1 MHTNLCGPIEPTTP
15 GGNKYF
21 PLIVN
26 DYSWHM
32 WLELPRSKYE
42 AFQWFKKVQAQVEAN
57 GSCKLCALR
66 SDRGGEFNSGA
77 FKVYC
82 EELGVKH
89 YTTAPYSPQQNGV
102 VERRN

>member
-1 MHTNLCGPIEPTTP
+1 
-15 GGNKYF
+15 
-21 PLIVN
+21 
-26 DYSWHM
+26 M